1 MKDRIIN
8 FINTL
13 DGLSSEITKYRELID
28 SNKDKILKGDDDSLL
43 FKECFVYG
51 NYISLLYNDI
61 SQNIAKLSECYFNS
75 ITHKAELNF
84 SKEEQEVLDNYIKQG
99 EDIFVLAEGKII
111 SKTEDLLGTMLKKA
125 EDMDS
130 QSWFPEFKKMI
141 TESK

>member
-28 SNKDKILKGDDDSLL
+28 SNKDIILKGGDDSFL

-75 ITHKAELNF
+75 ITHKEELNF

-99 EDIFVLAEGKII
+99 EDVFVLVEGKII

-141 TESK
+141 IESK